1 MSAIFTGQ
9 EALLARPPLGRAIFV
24 DKDGTLLENLPNNV
38 DPAQVRFTPHAMEG
52 LRLLTDK
59 GYRLIVVTNQP
70 GLAYGIFT
78 RAALTQLQ
86 LALAEMMQREG
97 VQLTD
102 FYACPHAPGP
112 AGPVP
117 GCLCRKPAP
126 GLLRQA
132 ARSHAIDLRRS
143 WMLGDVLDDVE
154 AGRRAGCRTVMLETG
169 HETVW
174 RMSPLRTP
182 HLRAANLLEAARAIL
197 AADEQDERDKA
208 PAAIEPLQPPV
219 MPTIDP
225 DQGPVRRG
233 VAQAA
238 FALQSA
244 MSLARAGRAQ
254 IEHAR

>member
-1 MSAIFTGQ
+1 MSAIFSGQ
-9 EALLARPPLGRAIFV
+9 EALLARPPLSRAVFV
-24 DKDGTLLENLPNNV
+24 DKDGTLVENLPYNV
-38 DPAQVRFTPHAMEG
+38 DPARVRFTPNAMEG
-52 LRLLTDK
+52 LRLLCDN

-70 GLAYGIFT
+70 GLAYGMFT

-97 VQLTD
+97 VHLTD

-132 ARSHAIDLRRS
+132 ARSHAIDLQRS
-143 WMLGDVLDDVE
+143 WMIGDILDDIE
-154 AGRRAGCRTVMLETG
+154 AGRRAGCRTVMLEMG
-169 HETVW
+169 NETVW
-174 RMSPLRTP
+174 RLSPLRTP
-182 HLRAANLLEAARAIL
+182 HLKAADLLDAARAIVAAD
-197 AADEQDERDKA
+197 AADEAAKA
-208 PAAIEPLQPPV
+208 AAQPETLP
-219 MPTIDP
+219 PPIAP
-225 DQGPVRRG
+225 DSGAVRRG

-244 MSLARAGRAQ
+244 MARTRGAGPAATGP
-254 IEHAR
+254 AR